1 MTVVSFSFSQWAGRM
16 EDIDCILWLGRGS
29 ILDYSTVINN
39 SSNTEPTN
47 IASPC
52 HQILHQLTFKWKSE
66 IGGRGSGDG
75 DGVMERNSQTEIMM
89 NCPVNPVSSRL
100 ICVMQFL
107 IFNQRICLVTSGPS
121 DSVNPVDIDPMW
133 CSLTNYLHKKCK
145 YFQHYCIV
153 ESLELFLSKLHYP

>member
-66 IGGRGSGDG
+66 IGGRGS
-75 DGVMERNSQTEIMM
+75 SQ
-89 NCPVNPVSSRL
+89 SRL
-100 ICVMQFL
+100 IRMMQFL

-133 CSLTNYLHKKCK
+133 CSLILTIYTRNVNI
-145 YFQHYCIV
+145 FNIIV
-153 ESLELFLSKLHYP
+153 L